1 MHSSSLQKFHN
12 LIMDFNYLFR
22 LLVLVNYTMIKN
34 SQHKELL
41 ISLILKQIPRRGN
54 IDTLLMRIA
63 KWLSRKC
70 LHFRSPAKSTENACL
85 TGSLLG
91 FSTTMFPNLWQCDNI
106 TFTYA
111 SDLCSSSDLFPTC
124 PFPSSSFI

>member
-91 FSTTMFPNLWQCDNI
+91 FSTTMFPNL
-106 TFTYA
+106 
-111 SDLCSSSDLFPTC
+111 
-124 PFPSSSFI
+124 

>member
-22 LLVLVNYTMIKN
+22 LLVFVNYTMIKN

-54 IDTLLMRIA
+54 I
-63 KWLSRKC
+63 
-70 LHFRSPAKSTENACL
+70 E
-85 TGSLLG
+85 
-91 FSTTMFPNLWQCDNI
+91 
-106 TFTYA
+106 A
-111 SDLCSSSDLFPTC
+111 SDAYCQMAF
-124 PFPSSSFI
+124 